1 MPKNK
6 VEQTQRKI
14 ENLNKP
20 VSDTGF
26 KVSGKSVNDLVNLSA
41 TQIKN
46 LNRREL
52 SQVVSRL
59 SSAANKRLKR
69 FEKAGIETPA
79 TRAVMKTGKFSVK
92 GKDLK
97 QLRTEYKR
105 VKGFLTNET
114 GTRKGYNSF
123 LKRLKHSFAEAGVNI
138 GGETPEEIEQ
148 FLDEETR
155 IYDWLAERN
164 PFISEAP
171 YRYFVQ
177 QKLSSYIDAGNLSE
191 RAIKRR
197 MNKYV
202 KQAYEEQ
209 QREQSV
215 DVSDWFDI
223 DGED

>member
-1 MPKNK
+1 MPKN
-6 VEQTQRKI
+6 
-14 ENLNKP
+14 NY
-20 VSDTGF
+20 
-26 KVSGKSVNDLVNLSA
+26 KVSGKSVKDLVNLSA
-41 TQIKN
+41 TDIKN
-46 LNRREL
+46 MNRQEL

-79 TRAVMKTGKFSVK
+79 TRQAMKKGKFSVK
-92 GKDLK
+92 GKDIK

-105 VKGFLTNET
+105 VKGFLNSET
-114 GTRKGYNSF
+114 GTRKGYLGF
-123 LKRLKHSFAEAGVNI
+123 LKRIRHSFAEAGVKI
-138 GGETPEEIEQ
+138 GGETPEEIER
-148 FLDEETR
+148 FLDEETK

-177 QKLSSYIDAGNLSE
+177 QKLSSYIDVGNLSE
-191 RAIKRR
+191 LDIKRR

-202 KQAYEEQ
+202 RETYEEQ

-223 DGED
+223 NGED

>member
-1 MPKNK
+1 MPKT
-6 VEQTQRKI
+6 VED
-14 ENLNKP
+14 LN
-20 VSDTGF
+20 F
-26 KVSGKSVNDLVNLSA
+26 NVSGKSVDELVNLSA

-69 FEKAGIETPA
+69 FEKSGIETPA
-79 TRAVMKTGKFSVK
+79 TRAAMKKGKFSVRNK
-92 GKDLK
+92 NLK

-105 VKGFLTNET
+105 VKGFLTSET
-114 GTRKGYNSF
+114 GTRKGYDKF
-123 LKRLKHSFAEAGVNI
+123 LNRLKHAFEGAGVNI
-138 GGETPEEIEQ
+138 GGKTPEEIES
-148 FLDEETR
+148 FLNELVS
-155 IYDWLAERN
+155 IYDWLEERN

-177 QKLSSYIDAGNLSE
+177 QKLAEYIDEGNLSE
-191 RAIKRR
+191 LAIKRR
-197 MNKYV
+197 MNKFV
-202 KQAYEEQ
+202 KQTYEEQ

>member
-6 VEQTQRKI
+6 VEQTKQKI

-20 VSDTGF
+20 VSDAGF
-26 KVSGKSVNDLVNLSA
+26 MVSGKSVNDLINLSA

-79 TRAVMKTGKFSVK
+79 TRAAMKTGKFSVK

-105 VKGFLTNET
+105 VKGFLTSET

-123 LKRLKHSFAEAGVNI
+123 LKRLKRSFGEAGVTI

-148 FLDEETR
+148 FIDEETR
-155 IYDWLAERN
+155 IYDWVAERN

-191 RAIKRR
+191 TAIKRR

-209 QREQSV
+209 QKENSV

-223 DGED
+223 DGSD

>member
-1 MPKNK
+1 MNQEKSK
-6 VEQTQRKI
+6 F
-14 ENLNKP
+14 
-20 VSDTGF
+20 S
-26 KVSGKSVNDLVNLSA
+26 VSGKSVSDLVNLSA

-52 SQVVSRL
+52 SIVVSRL

-79 TRAVMKTGKFSVK
+79 TRAVMKKGKFSVK

-105 VKGFLTNET
+105 VKGFLTSET
-114 GTRKGYNSF
+114 GTRKGYNNF
-123 LKRLKHSFAEAGVNI
+123 LQRLKNAFASAGVQI
-138 GGETPEEIEQ
+138 GGGTPEEIET
-148 FLDEETR
+148 FLDKETR
-155 IYDWLAERN
+155 IYDWLADRN

-191 RAIKRR
+191 LAIKKR
-197 MNKYV
+197 MNKFI

-209 QREQSV
+209 QRAQSV
-215 DVSDWFDI
+215 DVSDWFEI

>member
-1 MPKNK
+1 MPKT
-6 VEQTQRKI
+6 VED
-14 ENLNKP
+14 LN
-20 VSDTGF
+20 F
-26 KVSGKSVNDLVNLSA
+26 NVSGKSVDELVNLSA

-69 FEKAGIETPA
+69 FEKSGIETPA
-79 TRAVMKTGKFSVK
+79 TREAMKKGKFSVA
-92 GKDLK
+92 GKDIK

-105 VKGFLTNET
+105 VKGFLTSET
-114 GTRKGYNSF
+114 GTRKGYRGF
-123 LKRLKHSFAEAGVNI
+123 LKRIQHSFAEAGVKI
-138 GGETPEEIEQ
+138 GGETPEEIES
-148 FLDEETR
+148 FLDEETK

-177 QKLSSYIDAGNLSE
+177 QKLSEYIDAGNLSE
-191 RAIKRR
+191 LAIKRR

-202 KQAYEEQ
+202 KQTYEEQ
-209 QREQSV
+209 QREQYV
-215 DVSDWFDI
+215 DVSNWFDI

>member
-6 VEQTQRKI
+6 VEPTKQKI

-20 VSDTGF
+20 VSDAGF
-26 KVSGKSVNDLVNLSA
+26 TVSGKSVNDLINLSA

-79 TRAVMKTGKFSVK
+79 TRAAMKTGKFSVK

-105 VKGFLTNET
+105 VKGFLTSET

-123 LKRLKHSFAEAGVNI
+123 LKRLKRSFGEAGVKI

-148 FLDEETR
+148 FIDEETR

-191 RAIKRR
+191 TAIKRR

-209 QREQSV
+209 QKENSV

-223 DGED
+223 DGSD